1 MPRAEDRVQIGYWSL
16 EEGKFYPVA
25 ETRAYNWQ
33 QGAQLQWLPP
43 DYSTRIV
50 FNDREGDRFVSRIV
64 NIEDGTSRAL
74 PFPIYTVHP
83 AGTSAVCVNCER
95 SYFRRPGYNY
105 QGVVKPEWDVPL
117 HPDDGLFRLDLETGE
132 RQMYVIDVTPVVG
145 EF

>member
-105 QGVVKPEWDVPL
+105 QGVGSQNGTCRCIRTTDSFASTWRPASA
-117 HPDDGLFRLDLETGE
+117 RCT
-132 RQMYVIDVTPVVG
+132 
-145 EF
+145 